1 MSARRNFLM
10 EAILASLLMA
20 GSARHA
26 PAAAP
31 STNAAP
37 VVVTNAISSPAP
49 PPAPAYAPH
58 VRKFRAVDA
67 DGHNIVLNRPGL
79 ITLVVGTSE
88 DSQDAAR
95 AAGKAV
101 YPFEGLP
108 DFSLIVVVDLRHTI
122 ASWVPSMVLA
132 RMKVSLDQEVFEVK
146 PYFLKNGNHNNPR
159 SYLHVVPDF
168 TGTICPQFDWK
179 EHNDKLR
186 VIIFGV
192 DGRELTRMDDVDVD
206 DMGKVQE
213 AVRSAIKN
221 QVDIEQA
228 HLASMGKPPPGRTRP
243 VLQHPSLE
251 PYSPLPVKKDD

>member
-1 MSARRNFLM
+1 M
-10 EAILASLLMA
+10 LASLLVA
-20 GSARHA
+20 GSAVHA

-31 STNAAP
+31 STNAPPPAA
-37 VVVTNAISSPAP
+37 TNAVLSPALP
-49 PPAPAYAPH
+49 LPAPAYAPH

-67 DGHNIVLNRPGL
+67 DGHAIVLNRPGL

-101 YPFEGLP
+101 YPFEGRP
-108 DFSLIVVVDLRHTI
+108 DFALIVVVDLRHTI
-122 ASWVPSMVLA
+122 ASWVPSIVLA
-132 RMKVSLDQEVFEVK
+132 RMKVSLDQEAFELK

-159 SYLHVVPDF
+159 SYVHVAPDF
-168 TGTICPQFDWK
+168 TGSICPQLDWK

-192 DGRELTRMDDVDVD
+192 DGRELTRIDDLDAD

-213 AVRSAIKN
+213 EVRKAIKV
-221 QVDIEQA
+221 QVDVEQA
-228 HLASMGKPPPGRTRP
+228 RLATAGKPPPGRNHIT
-243 VLQHPSLE
+243 LQHPPLV
-251 PYSPLPVKKDD
+251 PYTPWPVKKSD